1 MLLLG
6 SEESWF
12 DTRLAVILFSTF
24 AAVSYVVASVA
35 AWKWWRQRV
44 QQQEEEAARL
54 EAREAQ
60 RSERRRHRHDSRRR
74 RTRGLPVELVA
85 RLPTANVQLAELDRE
100 DDEDPSCSICLCEYE
115 EEEKVTW
122 LPCSHSF
129 HASCISSWLKNSLIC
144 PICKD
149 NVKRSLLKTLSMY
162 RELHRTGLPTIPL
175 SGSSR
180 SAPPASASTSSV
192 PPAASGSV
200 QLEMTPRRQTAML
213 PQRSQAQASVH
224 FQLEEDS
231 GDDSDLAPHNS
242 IPAPSSPLQ
251 PSDSQGMQSSGAL
264 PPYYTSTLPLS
275 PGGAGS
281 PGNAGSSGD
290 QQV

>member
-1 MLLLG
+1 MMLLFS

-74 RTRGLPVELVA
+74 RTRGLPVELVS

-115 EEEKVTW
+115 EGEKVTW

-162 RELHRTGLPTIPL
+162 RELHRTGLPDIPE
-175 SGSSR
+175 SGSGR
-180 SAPPASASTSSV
+180 SGPPASTSSV
-192 PPAASGSV
+192 PAAASGSV
-200 QLEMTPRRQTAML
+200 QLEMTPQRQTAMV
-213 PQRSQAQASVH
+213 PQRIQAQASVH
-224 FQLEEDS
+224 FQLEQAES
-231 GDDSDLAPHNS
+231 GDGRDPAPHSS
-242 IPAPSSPLQ
+242 IPVASSPLQ
-251 PSDSQGMQSSGAL
+251 PADSQGGQSGAL
-264 PPYYTSTLPLS
+264 PLYHSSALPLS

-281 PGNAGSSGD
+281 PADAGSTGD

>member
-1 MLLLG
+1 MMLLFS

-74 RTRGLPVELVA
+74 RTRGLPVELVS
-85 RLPTANVQLAELDRE
+85 RRPTANVQLAELDRE

-115 EEEKVTW
+115 EGEKVTW

-129 HASCISSWLKNSLIC
+129 HASCISGKEN
-144 PICKD
+144 
-149 NVKRSLLKTLSMY
+149 
-162 RELHRTGLPTIPL
+162 E
-175 SGSSR
+175 SR
-180 SAPPASASTSSV
+180 Y
-192 PPAASGSV
+192 
-200 QLEMTPRRQTAML
+200 L
-213 PQRSQAQASVH
+213 
-224 FQLEEDS
+224 
-231 GDDSDLAPHNS
+231 
-242 IPAPSSPLQ
+242 
-251 PSDSQGMQSSGAL
+251 
-264 PPYYTSTLPLS
+264 
-275 PGGAGS
+275 
-281 PGNAGSSGD
+281 
-290 QQV
+290 